1 MSFANP
7 AALWAG
13 LLAVAIVALYL
24 RRSRLPQLPITAP
37 RLWQAALAAEPSR
50 LAWRPWR
57 GPVSLVVQL
66 AVLALLVLALADP
79 RFDGL
84 RLWRWLAAAAIV
96 LLLVEWPLYRR
107 RWLI

>member
-7 AALWAG
+7 PALWAG
-13 LLAVAIVALYL
+13 LLAVPIVALYL
-24 RRSRLPQLPITAP
+24 RPFRLPQLPISAP
-37 RLWQAALAAEPSR
+37 QLWQEALAAEPSR

-66 AVLALLVLALADP
+66 MVLAFLVLALADP
-79 RFDGL
+79 QWDGL

-96 LLLVEWPLYRR
+96 LLAVQWPLYQR